1 VSEVD
6 DVDDVSDAAT
16 IGRPA
21 RRATFFLAMMLAGAA
36 LAHLAMPSLFH
47 LVPNA
52 SLRVE
57 VVLDALARNDLKPE
71 VVIFG
76 SSISATAIHDTTLS
90 AGLPTKPLVMNLSTQ
105 LQSLAE
111 AAMLYQE
118 LPPSTRLVVQQ
129 LTPWELVEREPLTG
143 VRFNAYYSFGYR
155 PEPATVEL
163 LSSSFGDAMHRTLT
177 ASHFEQTFRQR
188 WIVSRLFD
196 VAFWVNLPIVLYVE
210 AIRPDVFFFFNDNRR
225 AGDEQYRFMLRRTVS
240 QLSAPD
246 DVAFEQC
253 RKLLPLLTRHLKE
266 TGRTLVLFVPPFH
279 PEIRTKTP
287 SLLWKRFDQLIAEAR
302 RAGAG
307 IVDLRDALD
316 DGGFRD
322 GVHLT
327 LDATE
332 SITRALAKGLVDAG
346 LDPKASGSPS

>member
-1 VSEVD
+1 MSET
-6 DVDDVSDAAT
+6 AT
-16 IGRPA
+16 TGKPA

-36 LAHLAMPSLFH
+36 LAHVAMPGIFH

-57 VVLDALARNDLKPE
+57 VVLDALGRNDLKPE

-76 SSISATAIHDTTLS
+76 SSISATAIHDTTLT
-90 AGLPTKPLVMNLSTQ
+90 AELPTKPLVMNLSTQ

-111 AAMLYQE
+111 AAMLYQD
-118 LPPSTRLVVQQ
+118 LPPSTRLVIQQ

-163 LSSSFGDAMHRTLT
+163 LSSSYGEGMRRTLT

-225 AGDEQYRFMLRRTVS
+225 AGDDQYRFMLRRTVAL
-240 QLSAPD
+240 LSAPD
-246 DVAFEQC
+246 DVAFERC
-253 RKLLPLLTRHLKE
+253 RKLLPLVTRTLEE

-279 PEIRTKTP
+279 PEIRAQTP
-287 SLLWKRFDQLIAEAR
+287 PRLWARFDQLIAEAR
-302 RAGAG
+302 AAGARV
-307 IVDLRDALD
+307 VDLRDTLD

-346 LDPKASGSPS
+346 LDPKAPGTSS

>member
-1 VSEVD
+1 MSEG
-6 DVDDVSDAAT
+6 DDVSDSAM
-16 IGRPA
+16 IGKPA
-21 RRATFFLAMMLAGAA
+21 HRAIFFLVTMLAGAA
-36 LAHLAMPSLFH
+36 LAHLAMPSIFR

-52 SLRVE
+52 GLRVE
-57 VVLDALARNDLKPE
+57 VVLEALARTDLKPE
-71 VVIFG
+71 IVIFG

-90 AGLPTKPLVMNLSTQ
+90 AALPTKPLVMNLSTQ
-105 LQSLAE
+105 LQSIAE

-118 LPPSTRLVVQQ
+118 LHPSTGVVIQQ

-163 LSSSFGDAMHRTLT
+163 LASSFGEGMRRTLT

-225 AGDEQYRFMLRRTVS
+225 ASEEQYRFMLRRTVS
-240 QLSAPD
+240 RLSAPD
-246 DVAFEQC
+246 DVAFEHC
-253 RKLLPLLTRHLKE
+253 RRLLPLLARRLEKS
-266 TGRTLVLFVPPFH
+266 GRKLVFFVPPLH
-279 PEIRTKTP
+279 PEVRAKTP
-287 SLLWKRFDQLIAEAR
+287 ELLWARFDQLLADAR
-302 RAGAG
+302 DAGAG

-332 SITRALAKGLVDAG
+332 AITRSLAKGLIDAG
-346 LDPKASGSPS
+346 LKPEPTGSPS